1 MVKGLK
7 LLLASIF
14 IVGIGGTM
22 NSFANQADY
31 GNSTCQ
37 SFQGVPRGTTQV
49 SFGSKIIVPKD
60 HPIGTTIKEV
70 RLDQL
75 YDKGYIAYC
84 NSLTPTSWDPPDFN
98 PIHYNY
104 DAIYDSGVPGIG
116 IRINNWPNEPYGHD
130 WFPRISYYPTTCYP
144 PNGWSHH
151 YTYYC
156 GRTWGYLTV
165 QLIKIAPNTGTGK
178 IESRILTRARLGGN
192 LIHSF
197 YLAETEIVTPTPSCS
212 LTHKTTLV
220 NMGKVRTSEFRG
232 INSTTQKKDFHLEL
246 DCDANAR
253 TNMKLDGRPASNGS
267 YNIWALDRDSSNATA
282 RGVGLQILFLN
293 KLISMG
299 ETIVIQPS
307 NEVRHFSLPMQARYI
322 QTEPRV
328 TPGRANATATITLTY
343 Q

>member
-7 LLLASIF
+7 LLVASIF
-14 IVGIGGTM
+14 IVGTM
-22 NSFANQADY
+22 SSFASQANY
-31 GNSTCQ
+31 
-37 SFQGVPRGTTQV
+37 RGYDCGYYNFTPGETQV
-49 SFGSKIIVPKD
+49 SFGSSIVLPKD
-60 HPIGTTIKEV
+60 YPMGTVIKEIT
-70 RLDQL
+70 LEQI
-75 YDKGYIAYC
+75 YNTGYVAYC
-84 NSLTPTSWDPPDFN
+84 NGLVSTSWGTPSFRR
-98 PIHYNY
+98 IHYNY

-130 WFPRISYYPTTCYP
+130 WLPRTSNNPTTCSP
-144 PNGWSHH
+144 PYGESRG

-165 QLIKIAPNTGTGK
+165 QLVKIAPNTGTG
-178 IESRILTRARLGGN
+178 RIGGGVLTSAILGN
-192 LIHSF
+192 NWLIHTF
-197 YLAETEIVTPTPSCS
+197 YLDNTEIITPTPSCS

-246 DCDANAR
+246 DCDTNAR

-328 TPGRANATATITLTY
+328 TPGKANATATITLTY